1 MPSAIAPGA
10 LLPSSSTLVP
20 LSPGP
25 QLSSSRHSFSSSLLS
40 FNPLPSS
47 LFVTPENVVPP
58 FLLEHIQDITLPQNV
73 RAEALYIFQIALTDF
88 SHENPDDFAKYVGEF
103 LIYLL
108 TLLVAEMA
116 PKFRVSEA
124 DLDSGCNLALLR
136 LDNNE
141 NTKHSETEPIVEV
154 QSLSQE
160 TLVTNDMSACGDV
173 NRRTGS
179 RPGTAASM
187 KKRNSTPDDS
197 IRRSAHQSFNNS
209 IFQSAVLKC
218 LHFVVEAGK
227 SQVAYHLDALFP
239 SLLLHHLHPAYTRL
253 VLSILNILFECVPPL
268 QLLSYA
274 LRNDAFAHPSLL
286 VREAFLGPVCDALA
300 ASNVLALQP
309 IERRLTK
316 TLWALVMEATKDGTE
331 VTQAR
336 EWARKALR
344 LIYRCLARD
353 GIEGTQEVDGQ
364 RQEGRKQAGRREGD
378 SVFWNLLQAHVTEAM
393 ILNLKSWLPADR
405 QEIEHKHKGK
415 KEDQGRTGRDAL
427 NQELL
432 VTPPGSPSV
441 NSFCGRSTHDSDSR
455 RERWS
460 RSLIPRPPARQKSL
474 DTRRSPA
481 SAFSPPLPLPLVA
494 TSAPDFHSTHSP
506 SSCNILSGAFP
517 PPTSPIVARRGS
529 GRKGIVD
536 WRDDHD
542 DEETRSRDSTF
553 PDTPSPPTPC
563 RPTTSPAP
571 RLRDNQRTKHARC
584 LSLKH
589 PATTSSSPPTPTT
602 GLSPPH
608 LSEGDKNV
616 TDKPGY
622 PAPQSPLPQS
632 ERLQPRVRRL
642 PSQASSPSSSSHSNP
657 VGLPSALAHTP
668 TIQYLTIA
676 QLRPLPDPNQSLA
689 HLVTFLPTADW
700 PENFHSLTTVR
711 RLALHHPD
719 IFFALSPPSLRL
731 LLVELFRLIDNLR
744 SAVAKNALLTLADIW
759 SHAGRAPRPTH
770 SEKGSVEGI
779 DPRLLENVLPIL
791 VPPLLRRCCDT
802 SNFLA
807 QTAEAA
813 FQAVIHHTPDMAR
826 LLSALLPMA
835 AHKHPLARRRVAKV
849 VRQCLS
855 RLAATSSFVSPVTGA
870 GKVGPLSKRMH
881 RKKRAGNAIAAA
893 EGSKNKEVGC
903 GTLSAELWERLEKA
917 KEKWLGDADAE
928 TRAEGRKIV
937 EILQNCSDV
946 KS

>member
-10 LLPSSSTLVP
+10 LLPSSSTLVQ

-25 QLSSSRHSFSSSLLS
+25 QLSSSRQSFSSASLS

-47 LFVTPENVVPP
+47 LSVTPENVVPP
-58 FLLEHIQDITLPQNV
+58 FLLEHIQDITLPQHV
-73 RAEALYIFQIALTDF
+73 RAEALYIFQIALIDF
-88 SHENPDDFAKYVGEF
+88 SNENPDDFAKYVGEF

-116 PKFRVSEA
+116 PKFRVSED
-124 DLDSGCNLALLR
+124 DLDSGCNLVLLR
-136 LDNNE
+136 FDNNE
-141 NTKHSETEPIVEV
+141 TTKHSETKPIVEV
-154 QSLSQE
+154 QSLSQG
-160 TLVTNDMSACGDV
+160 TLVINDMSACGGV

-197 IRRSAHQSFNNS
+197 IRKSAHQSFNNS

-253 VLSILNILFECVPPL
+253 VLSILKILLECVPPP

-274 LRNDAFAHPSLL
+274 LRFDAFAHPSLL

-309 IERRLTK
+309 IEHRLTK

-344 LIYRCLARD
+344 LIYRCLACD

-364 RQEGRKQAGRREGD
+364 RQEGRKQAGRRGGD

-405 QEIEHKHKGK
+405 QEIEHKHKEN
-415 KEDQGRTGRDAL
+415 KEDQGRTGIDAL

-441 NSFCGRSTHDSDSR
+441 KSFCGRSTHDSDSR
-455 RERWS
+455 RERLS
-460 RSLIPRPPARQKSL
+460 RSLIPRPPAKQKLL

-494 TSAPDFHSTHSP
+494 SSAPDFPSTHSP
-506 SSCNILSGAFP
+506 SSCNISPGAFP

-542 DEETRSRDSTF
+542 DEETQSRDSTF
-553 PDTPSPPTPC
+553 PETPSPPTPC
-563 RPTTSPAP
+563 RSTTSPAP
-571 RLRDNQRTKHARC
+571 R

-602 GLSPPH
+602 GLFPSH
-608 LSEGDKNV
+608 LREGDENV

-622 PAPQSPLPQS
+622 SAPQSPLPQS
-632 ERLQPRVRRL
+632 EHRLQPRVRRL
-642 PSQASSPSSSSHSNP
+642 PSQASSPSSSSHSSP
-657 VGLPSALAHTP
+657 VGPSSAPTHTP

-676 QLRPLPDPNQSLA
+676 QLRPLPDPNQSLT
-689 HLVTFLPTADW
+689 HLVTSLPTADW
-700 PENFHSLTTVR
+700 PENFHSLTTIR

-719 IFFALSPPSLRL
+719 ILFALSPPSLRL

-744 SAVAKNALLTLADIW
+744 SAVAKNALLTLADVW
-759 SHAGRAPRPTH
+759 SHAGRAPKPKH

-779 DPRLLENVLPIL
+779 DPRLLENALPIL

-802 SNFLA
+802 SGFLA

-813 FQAVIHHTPDMAR
+813 FEAVIHHTPDMAR

-835 AHKHPLARRRVAKV
+835 AHKHPLARRRVATV

-870 GKVGPLSKRMH
+870 GSVGPLTKRMH

-893 EGSKNKEVGC
+893 DGSKNKQVGC
-903 GTLSAELWERLEKA
+903 DTLSAELRERLIKA

-937 EILQNCSDV
+937 EILQNSSDV